1 MIKRIFKKTPIIIIT
16 AILLSIPINTIYA
29 YTFNVDFADTGGS
42 SGSGSSTVKEPTP
55 EEKWNGSKKYS
66 FGGKYNTSGKK
77 NGYEY
82 KETYTCGY
90 QYNITSTNSV
100 TINGYNINNEKIL
113 DKSLKIK
120 EEVLAGT
127 SIGLEIYETKKVSYE
142 VTYYKVKKITQVTC
156 RDKTTNKYDCWC
168 KENTRGVG
176 TKEYSKELPQS
187 GKCSS
192 YNKYAPGWHSLKC
205 DLRVLGSTTSCK
217 KVNEKAKEED
227 VTDQKKINECK
238 EYAVK
243 KAKEAANSTG
253 SNATYSIIIPNSND
267 KTSDQGKTTVSGKR
281 IVNEQFSTTKN
292 LQKLSDTRTIKY
304 RYSTIPC
311 MNVVTSKVRYV
322 SDEGNCKPSD
332 NEIIIKDDEFPK
344 GSGIYHWH
352 YFVPLN
358 SKSDSTVDIKL
369 VKNAQVTKNER
380 SSKECLYVVMNNPV
394 DKKDDSKTSY
404 LDLIEPVGKTFKGDY
419 TRTDKKSCKTC
430 NDYKIFANGSKCIL
444 TSTIK
449 IPIKQQFYKEKK
461 EKSNNKENIVFT
473 GFNFYYRSI
482 NINDPF
488 PNGTIDGIWREWAES
503 KKKKPDIAK
512 SYTKATYVVSNIK
525 LNNVRNYNKENTYL
539 NWDGMQADGTSTVI
553 TNKNLGTLNR
563 YTKDYYKLGGGPG
576 VKFTKKGNVITVK
589 TGGTS

>member
-55 EEKWNGSKKYS
+55 EEKWKSSTKHTLHGNT
-66 FGGKYNTSGKK
+66 GKEK
-77 NGYEY
+77 GYEY

-90 QYNITSTNSV
+90 KYNITSTNSV

-142 VTYYKVKKITQVTC
+142 VKYVQVKYKKVKTC
-156 RDKTTNKYDCWC
+156 ENRSSCSQWVCKYNCSA
-168 KENTRGVG
+168 KGISHYTR
-176 TKEYSKELPQS
+176 EE
-187 GKCSS
+187 
-192 YNKYAPGWHSLKC
+192 
-205 DLRVLGSTTSCK
+205 
-217 KVNEKAKEED
+217 KVNKNDNCEVQRSTMHSCIPKNGTPQCSNWTKTCVED
-227 VTDQKKINECK
+227 NTVLKDANTTKYYDECLK
-238 EYAVK
+238 YAVK

-253 SNATYSIIIPNSND
+253 SNATYSIKIPNSND
-267 KTSDQGKTTVSGKR
+267 KTSNQEPTTVWGK
-281 IVNEQFSTTKN
+281 ITKKDTFDTKKD
-292 LQKLSDTRTIKY
+292 LQKVSGTRTIEY

-369 VKNAQVTKNER
+369 VKNDQVRNNER
-380 SSKECLYVVMNNPV
+380 SNKECLYVVINNPV
-394 DKKDDSKTSY
+394 SKTNNSKTSY

-419 TRTDKKSCKTC
+419 TRTDKKPCKTC
-430 NDYKIFANGSKCIL
+430 NDYKIFDKGSKCIL

-482 NINDPF
+482 NINNPF
-488 PNGTIDGIWREWAES
+488 PNGTIDDIWREWAES

-539 NWDGMQADGTSTVI
+539 NWNGMQANGKSTVI
-553 TNKNLGTLNR
+553 TDKNLGTLNR

>member
-120 EEVLAGT
+120 EKVLAGT
-127 SIGLEIYETKKVSYE
+127 SIGLEIYETKQVSYK
-142 VTYYKVKKITQVTC
+142 VTYFKVKKITQVTC
-156 RDKTTNKYDCWC
+156 RYKTTNKYDCWC

-192 YNKYAPGWHSLKC
+192 YNQYTPNWQSIEC
-205 DLRVLGSTTSCK
+205 NLRVLGSTTSCK

-238 EYAVK
+238 EHAVK

-253 SNATYSIIIPNSND
+253 SNATYSIKIPNSND
-267 KTSDQGKTTVSGKR
+267 KTSNQEPTTVWGKITKKDTFDTKKDRQKVSG
-281 IVNEQFSTTKN
+281 
-292 LQKLSDTRTIKY
+292 TRTIEY
-304 RYSTIPC
+304 QYSTIPC

-369 VKNAQVTKNER
+369 VKNDQVRNNER
-380 SSKECLYVVMNNPV
+380 SNKECLYVVINNPV
-394 DKKDDSKTSY
+394 SKTNNSKTSY

-419 TRTDKKSCKTC
+419 TRTDKKPCKTC
-430 NDYKIFANGSKCIL
+430 NDYKIFDKGSKCIL

-482 NINDPF
+482 NINNPF
-488 PNGTIDGIWREWAES
+488 PNGTIDDIWREWAES

-539 NWDGMQADGTSTVI
+539 NWNGMQANGKSTVI
-553 TNKNLGTLNR
+553 TDKNLGTLNR